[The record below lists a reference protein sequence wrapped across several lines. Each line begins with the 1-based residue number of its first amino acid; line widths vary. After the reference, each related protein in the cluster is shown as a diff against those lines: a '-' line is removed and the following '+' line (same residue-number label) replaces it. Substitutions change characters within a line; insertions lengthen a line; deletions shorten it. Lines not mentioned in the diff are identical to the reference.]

1 MADSYW
7 HNLLKRILKTTA
19 TSVDMEEDDFVDW
32 WREVLEEAIDEISV
46 DSTHLN
52 YTLLGPVA
60 FDAWDEGAPMR
71 RTFFHFEEE
80 EPDDFV
86 VRNMVHGLREQILNA
101 APVQIGAYY
110 VMTEIA

>member
-7 HNLLKRILKTTA
+7 LVLLKRILKTAA
-19 TSVDMEEDDFVDW
+19 TSVDMTEEELVTW
-32 WREVLEEAIDEISV
+32 WREVLEEALDEISA
-46 DSTHLN
+46 DSTTLN

-60 FDAWDEGAPMR
+60 FDAWDEGADMR

-80 EPDDFV
+80 APEDFV